1 MLRSEYDFDVFH
13 LRLSLV
19 VIVALEVMIIWLGG
33 EIKRLLTS
41 HMLYGSQLSK
51 ARQPCRYRCVMYC
64 TRPGKNATVTFL
76 STLRRILI
84 LLARAPFILRE

>member
-64 TRPGKNATVTFL
+64 TRPGKNCNGHFFIYTPPN
-76 STLRRILI
+76 SHSSR
-84 LLARAPFILRE
+84 ARAVYFA

>member
-33 EIKRLLTS
+33 EIKRLLNS
-41 HMLYGSQLSK
+41 HMLYGCSIHGEATMSI
-51 ARQPCRYRCVMYC
+51 PMCNV
-64 TRPGKNATVTFL
+64 PGQVKIATVTFL

-84 LLARAPFILRE
+84 LLAHAPFILRE